1 MITEHEDARTS
12 AWLVLPGLVIL
23 AVALAFG
30 IRLHGMLEAALPHR
44 SGTAHTAVATMDSS
58 PARPGV
64 AASGAAAHM
73 LLTPSAAANPA
84 MSEPSVKVD
93 DGVVR
98 FYFAHGK
105 AQLAASAEEALATIV
120 KGVAAG
126 KTAVIS
132 VYRAATGSDSSDQPG
147 LADERAQAVRS
158 ALMALGIGAD
168 KLVLRGID
176 ETMTAGSDAETDRV
190 DVTLEG

>member
-1 MITEHEDARTS
+1 MTTEHEHARTS
-12 AWLVLPGLVIL
+12 VWLVLPGLVIL
-23 AVALAFG
+23 AAALALG
-30 IRLHGMLEAALPHR
+30 IHFHGALKAAVPHLAT
-44 SGTAHTAVATMDSS
+44 TAQTTVVTAASS
-58 PARPGV
+58 AGRPGV
-64 AASGAAAHM
+64 AASGAVAHM
-73 LLTPSAAANPA
+73 LLTPSAAAGPA

-105 AQLAASAEEALATIV
+105 AQLAAGAEEALATIV

-132 VYRAATGSDSSDQPG
+132 VYRAATGSDSSDAPG